1 MIQFAQNPPV
11 PINSN
16 GVECNYPDRY
26 KEDIDSITYT
36 INGPMV
42 EDSHVSVEVSE
53 YPDDALKYLYRY
65 VEKTNNH
72 IRLEDKNPRKTD
84 LVERLVEEFKNRN
97 IDIPDTD
104 LTHRVTMTKAQA
116 MDVSSE
122 KVPSIIKI
130 GNAIG
135 EYEFGAYAEDI
146 TWSVLT
152 TKEESQYLEKNFKNI
167 TVEKVKN

>member
-11 PINSN
+11 PINNN

-42 EDSHVSVEVSE
+42 EDSHVSVKVSE
-53 YPDDALKYLYRY
+53 YPDEALKYLYRY

-72 IRLEDKNPRKTD
+72 IRLENKNPRKTD
-84 LVERLVEEFKNRN
+84 LVERLVEEFENRN
-97 IDIPDTD
+97 IDIPDTE
-104 LTHRVTMTKAQA
+104 LTHELTMTKKQA

-135 EYEFGAYAEDI
+135 EYEFGTRAEDI
-146 TWSVLT
+146 IWNVLT
-152 TKEESQYLEKNFKNI
+152 TEEEAQYLKDNFEDIKIEN
-167 TVEKVKN
+167 N